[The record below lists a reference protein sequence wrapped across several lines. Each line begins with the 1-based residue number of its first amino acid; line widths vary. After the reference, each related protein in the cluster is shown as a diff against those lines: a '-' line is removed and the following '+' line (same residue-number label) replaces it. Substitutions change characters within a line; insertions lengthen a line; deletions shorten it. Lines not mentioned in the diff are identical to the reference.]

1 MSTPD
6 RISVSPSSGVW
17 IMLMAADL
25 CLHDE
30 FLAEGETDPRREFSE
45 TLLEVC
51 EQFPGVI
58 YGLVVI

>member
-1 MSTPD
+1 LD
-6 RISVSPSSGVW
+6 HADGSGSL
-17 IMLMAADL
+17 I
-25 CLHDE
+25 HDE